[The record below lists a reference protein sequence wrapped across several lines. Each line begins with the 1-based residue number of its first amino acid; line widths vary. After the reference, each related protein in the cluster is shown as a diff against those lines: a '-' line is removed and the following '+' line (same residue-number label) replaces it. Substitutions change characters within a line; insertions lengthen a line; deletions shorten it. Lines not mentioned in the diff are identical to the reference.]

1 MWTAFSSLILTREKG
16 LPQMKRER
24 MVIVTGYVRGESYGL
39 LGPQL
44 AASIIQ
50 DNTIYDCIVVTV
62 TREDDKDI
70 LKKTLCDYF
79 GNQRPV
85 IGFSYLAGRTDLF
98 SIARDF
104 KDEGAFTILAGP
116 QADVD
121 FVGEK
126 GRQHHPHYF
135 QGLSDC
141 FSVAVHGPA
150 EQILPLLKHP
160 IDQETTFDPCLLSAS
175 ATWDEHFLT
184 KGRWDNFYALSNG
197 TLTPLPV
204 TTGQVLQQIGCPH
217 ASQTRS
223 IEVDYPAALK
233 RKEED
238 RVTLSLKGCSFCDVA
253 VDKGFHGA
261 LSLDTVLEQIQSLP
275 ERKDGRKIPFEL
287 INENAVPGLPA
298 LLAGVRAKG
307 IRLSQIN
314 LTLRADWFVLG
325 EKILREALSMAGALD
340 IRILLGSVGLES
352 FDDRILSNLHKGLTV
367 DTNLRAVELMR
378 ELKKEFPRQW
388 GYARQEGAIHGF
400 IHPTPWDTTE
410 TEFNNKRIF
419 SLYGLLSDIL
429 PDRSVPLIIHHAS
442 ALGEWAREIENRE
455 TIQFRR
461 EGSTIGWWQVG
472 DRFII

>member
-1 MWTAFSSLILTREKG
+1 
-16 LPQMKRER
+16 
-24 MVIVTGYVRGESYGL
+24 
-39 LGPQL
+39 
-44 AASIIQ
+44 
-50 DNTIYDCIVVTV
+50 
-62 TREDDKDI
+62 
-70 LKKTLCDYF
+70 
-79 GNQRPV
+79 
-85 IGFSYLAGRTDLF
+85 
-98 SIARDF
+98 
-104 KDEGAFTILAGP
+104 
-116 QADVD
+116 
-121 FVGEK
+121 
-126 GRQHHPHYF
+126 
-135 QGLSDC
+135 
-141 FSVAVHGPA
+141 
-150 EQILPLLKHP
+150 
-160 IDQETTFDPCLLSAS
+160 
-175 ATWDEHFLT
+175 
-184 KGRWDNFYALSNG
+184 
-197 TLTPLPV
+197 
-204 TTGQVLQQIGCPH
+204 
-217 ASQTRS
+217 
-223 IEVDYPAALK
+223 
-233 RKEED
+233 
-238 RVTLSLKGCSFCDVA
+238 VTLSLKGCSFCDVA

-378 ELKKEFPRQW
+378 ELKKEFPHQW